1 MVKTITQEQVIEVVA
16 DLCQDIPRDR
26 IGIDSRLEEDLGC
39 DSLDRLGIIL
49 GIEELGL
56 TLPPYIA
63 QSAENIRQLYNRLRL
78 HPNYS
83 KGHEILPG
91 MTSKN
96 PSWVNQLCLSLYAG

>member
-26 IGIDSRLEEDLGC
+26 IGIDSRLEEDLQC

-56 TLPPYIA
+56 TLPPDIA
-63 QSAENIRQLYNRLRL
+63 RSAENIRQIYN
-78 HPNYS
+78 HIIS
-83 KGHEILPG
+83 
-91 MTSKN
+91 N
-96 PSWVNQLCLSLYAG
+96 PQYVA